1 MGKLHQTQ
9 GDISLP
15 AAAAPS
21 QTDLFV
27 AFQDAT
33 GGRSLGTLIEVP
45 RDSGAPAP
53 LDISPASPPLSP
65 EPLEAVEPL
74 ENGDDGEPV
83 ENGGNN

>member
-1 MGKLHQTQ
+1 M
-9 GDISLP
+9 
-15 AAAAPS
+15 
-21 QTDLFV
+21 FV

-45 RDSGAPAP
+45 ARDSNATAP
-53 LDISPASPPLSP
+53 LEISPPLSP

-83 ENGGNN
+83 ENGGNK